1 MTASSFINNI
11 ELTTFLASS
20 TLLEDVLP
28 RDRHPP
34 LANELHAH
42 TTSLVYKSTRETK
55 RQQHHQGV
63 RDKTSNT
70 ILAVVY
76 IFFGRSSTDV
86 CMTAASV
93 ARLPLFDSVI
103 RKCFEAVLKIQ
114 KKKKICK
121 RNSAVIAKHFF
132 LYFSRCCSRAE

>member
-76 IFFGRSSTDV
+76 NFFSGEALP
-86 CMTAASV
+86 MY
-93 ARLPLFDSVI
+93 ARLLPALPDFHFLIQSSENASKLFSKCR
-103 RKCFEAVLKIQ
+103 RKRKFVSEIPT
-114 KKKKICK
+114 
-121 RNSAVIAKHFF
+121 
-132 LYFSRCCSRAE
+132 